1 MRIISGPIKVPRFF
15 ISNRIVRT
23 WAVGLAM
30 QNICAIIP
38 MPNLLCHD
46 IAVDGLD
53 TPTTSLYDTLAVLS
67 G

>member
-1 MRIISGPIKVPRFF
+1 MIINGAIKGSRFF
-15 ISNRIVRT
+15 ISDHIVST
-23 WAVGLAM
+23 WGVGLAM

-38 MPNLLCHD
+38 LPNLFCHD

-53 TPTTSLYDTLAVLS
+53 TPMISLYYTLAVLP

>member
-15 ISNRIVRT
+15 ISNHIVST
-23 WAVGLAM
+23 WEVGLAM

-38 MPNLLCHD
+38 LPNLLWHD
-46 IAVDGLD
+46 IAVGGLD